1 MRTLSI
7 CLTITF
13 RLFQEKAVKLGHASC
28 YCMVNGTKR
37 QIIRRRPVAT
47 TTQMLRSAGIGA
59 GGAVGLLGL
68 SAVVYLLISKLR
80 KTKQKNKPLPSPRAR
95 ARVHPQRRDQF

>member
-1 MRTLSI
+1 M
-7 CLTITF
+7 
-13 RLFQEKAVKLGHASC
+13 KLGHASC

-80 KTKQKNKPLPSPRAR
+80 KTKQKNKLDARIPLPSPRAR